1 MHHDVDAE
9 RERLLIDR
17 ARKGVVDDRGHA
29 ARPARG
35 RHRGDVDAA
44 QRRVDRRL
52 EPDHLRGRRQH
63 RLRLAELVDRHEA
76 RADAEL
82 RQEVG
87 DEVQRAAVNRA
98 AAHDLVAGG
107 EERQERGRRRRLSA
121 REDERARGALEPGDL
136 CLDRQDGRVGVA
148 RVEELRRSPFV
159 VVAHLLRALE
169 HERRRFVDGCRQR
182 CGIVADAVGDVNEL
196 SGWFHDDVRPTLP
209 AGTWRPLDQFSVG
222 LLRADRRWPPPRA
235 R

>member
-1 MHHDVDAE
+1 MGLANVLSRTDVTP
-9 RERLLIDR
+9 R
-17 ARKGVVDDRGHA
+17 ARHA
-29 ARPARG
+29 R
-35 RHRGDVDAA
+35 RHRGDIDAP

-52 EPDHLRGRRQH
+52 EPDQLRRRRQH

-82 RQEVG
+82 RQQIG
-87 DEVQRAAVNRA
+87 DEVKRPAVNGA

-121 REDERARGALEPGDL
+121 REDERGLGAFEPGDL
-136 CLDRQDGRVGVA
+136 RLDSQDGRVGVA
-148 RVEELRRSPFV
+148 RVEELRRLPFV
-159 VVAHLLRALE
+159 VVAHLLRVLE
-169 HERRRFVDGCRQR
+169 HERRRFVDRGRQG
-182 CGIVADAVGDVNEL
+182 CGIVADAVGDVDEL
-196 SGWFHDDVRPTLP
+196 GGWFHDRKRLYREGKGRRS
-209 AGTWRPLDQFSVG
+209 AQFSVG